1 MDLLKQCTTTVHL
14 IQGYS
19 IIQYRVYELSAASLA
34 QHVRLKEDAL
44 QSEPSFREYL
54 KVQAIRTTE
63 WALRNSGLLVAANA
77 QMQLWIF
84 GTSQEQLNEKL
95 KACGH
100 VTEAAFGIDGVPG
113 FRCRSTPSVK

>member
-1 MDLLKQCTTTVHL
+1 
-14 IQGYS
+14 
-19 IIQYRVYELSAASLA
+19 LSAASLA

-95 KACGH
+95 KACGN
-100 VTEAAFGIDGVPG
+100 VTDAAFGIEGVPG
-113 FRCRSTPSVK
+113 FRCRSIPSVK